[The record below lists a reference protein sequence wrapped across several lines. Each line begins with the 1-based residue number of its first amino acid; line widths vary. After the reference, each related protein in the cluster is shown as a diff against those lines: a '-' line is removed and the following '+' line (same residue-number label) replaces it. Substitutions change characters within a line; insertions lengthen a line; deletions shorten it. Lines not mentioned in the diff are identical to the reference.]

1 MALLARFVLFR
12 EQFDNWSAG
21 LERIG
26 QWQDNYKTEHPE
38 ATKDQMDTQFRISIE
53 ALEKWKADYK
63 AGHPNATDAEVSAA
77 FDAAWA
83 NK

>member
-1 MALLARFVLFR
+1 MVFR
-12 EQFDNWSAG
+12 EQFEEWGAG

-26 QWQDNYKTEHPE
+26 QWQDNYKAENPS
-38 ATKDQMDTQFRISIE
+38 ATDEQMDTQFRINME
-53 ALEKWKADYK
+53 ALEKWKAEYK
-63 AGHPNATDAEVSAA
+63 ADHPNATDAEISAA